1 MKGEIDLLVATGN
14 EDGKTEKDFALKN
27 NAPVRL
33 YISKLNTLIDN
44 AEDLDI
50 VMRMYNQLEC
60 SNNYSIS
67 SGSLQ
72 NCIRDGMGDVDVS
85 DNALDGKSFEYKT
98 KLVGETVKR
107 LP

>member
-1 MKGEIDLLVATGN
+1 MKN
-14 EDGKTEKDFALKN
+14 GKTEKDFALKN

-50 VMRMYNQLEC
+50 VMRMYNQLKC
-60 SNNYSIS
+60 SNNYSMTS
-67 SGSLQ
+67 ESFQ
-72 NCIRDGMGDVDVS
+72 DCIRDGMGDVDVS
-85 DNALDGKSFEYKT
+85 DNALDGKSCEYKT

>member
-1 MKGEIDLLVATGN
+1 MKN
-14 EDGKTEKDFALKN
+14 GKTEKDFALKN

>member
-1 MKGEIDLLVATGN
+1 MKN
-14 EDGKTEKDFALKN
+14 GKTEKDFALKN

-50 VMRMYNQLEC
+50 VMRMYNQLED
-60 SNNYSIS
+60 SNNYSMA

-85 DNALDGKSFEYKT
+85 DNALDGKLFEYKT

>member
-1 MKGEIDLLVATGN
+1 MK
-14 EDGKTEKDFALKN
+14 KDFAFKN

-33 YISKLNTLIDN
+33 YILKLNNILIDN

-50 VMRMYNQLEC
+50 VMRMYYQLEY
-60 SNNYSIS
+60 SNNYSMT

-72 NCIRDGMGDVDVS
+72 NCIRDGMSDVDVS
-85 DNALDGKSFEYKT
+85 DNALDGKSFEYKK
-98 KLVGETVKR
+98 KLVEETVER

>member
-1 MKGEIDLLVATGN
+1 MKN
-14 EDGKTEKDFALKN
+14 GKTEKDFALKN

-50 VMRMYNQLEC
+50 VMRMYNQLEY
-60 SNNYSIS
+60 SNNYSMA

-85 DNALDGKSFEYKT
+85 DNALDGKSCEYKT

>member
-1 MKGEIDLLVATGN
+1 MKGEIDLLVATEN

-50 VMRMYNQLEC
+50 VMRMYNQLEY
-60 SNNYSIS
+60 SNNYSMT

-98 KLVGETVKR
+98 KLVGETVER

>member
-1 MKGEIDLLVATGN
+1 MKN
-14 EDGKTEKDFALKN
+14 GKTEKDFALKN

-60 SNNYSIS
+60 SNNYSIP

-98 KLVGETVKR
+98 KLVGETVER

>member
-1 MKGEIDLLVATGN
+1 MKN
-14 EDGKTEKDFALKN
+14 GKTEKDFALKN

-50 VMRMYNQLEC
+50 VMRMYNQLEY
-60 SNNYSIS
+60 SNNYSMT

-85 DNALDGKSFEYKT
+85 DNALDGKSCEYKT

>member
-1 MKGEIDLLVATGN
+1 MKN
-14 EDGKTEKDFALKN
+14 GKTEKDFALKN

-98 KLVGETVKR
+98 KLVGETVER

>member
-1 MKGEIDLLVATGN
+1 MK
-14 EDGKTEKDFALKN
+14 KDFAFKN

-33 YISKLNTLIDN
+33 YILKLNNILIDN

-50 VMRMYNQLEC
+50 VMRMYYQLEY
-60 SNNYSIS
+60 SNNYSMT

-72 NCIRDGMGDVDVS
+72 NCIRDGMSDVDVS
-85 DNALDGKSFEYKT
+85 DNALDSKSFEYKK
-98 KLVGETVKR
+98 KLVEETVER